1 MNKLF
6 YLPLLLL
13 VMSAPSAHVPADV
26 SPQDAVLAVST
37 QEAATVEQ
45 LKEAFAELQ
54 NAEEAF
60 LKGEIDA
67 DALSLIKRQ
76 YEELQDNLEAAQGC
90 PTL

>member
-1 MNKLF
+1 MMNKLF

-13 VMSAPSAHVPADV
+13 VISAPSAHVPADV

-37 QEAATVEQ
+37 QEATVEQ

-76 YEELQDNLEAAQGC
+76 YEELQDKLEETQGC
-90 PTL
+90 PAL